1 VSFRLWLSKASKE
14 RNGQVPSGTSPTHG
28 VPPLASV
35 GSSAIAGDQQFW
47 QRLASSSAA
56 PREMKK
62 GGIPTFLSCGG
73 ITVLTSTKKKV
84 RRVLARKSLPRT
96 NQNSKCKTRC
106 FRFIS
111 HMGIFQY
118 RGRNTFGTCFGE
130 TGLKIWPDVFRC
142 HNNCEQSFEALYVS
156 TIFSFSH
163 KKEKGSKEGGRR

>member
-1 VSFRLWLSKASKE
+1 MSFRLWLSKASKE

-96 NQNSKCKTRC
+96 NQNSPSAFSHQISETLAKTSQMMGWIDNRPNKFLHQNFLRQGLHAKCKHDVLDLSVIWEYSNTEEETRL
-106 FRFIS
+106 
-111 HMGIFQY
+111 
-118 RGRNTFGTCFGE
+118 E
-130 TGLKIWPDVFRC
+130 L
-142 HNNCEQSFEALYVS
+142 ALG
-156 TIFSFSH
+156 
-163 KKEKGSKEGGRR
+163 KRD